1 MGILSRF
8 ITVIRSNMN
17 ALLNRAEDPTKMIEQ
32 TLIDLETAYQKA
44 KEHVAHSVA
53 DEKRLEKSLMDH
65 RRDVK
70 KWEERAILAIEK
82 DDDNLA
88 KEALLRKNEFMRL
101 ATQFESELSA
111 HSVNVDKLKD
121 SLKELESKIGDIRR
135 KKNLLVSKQRRAE
148 AQDQIYQT
156 IDGINSTGALG
167 TIERMENKIDEMSA
181 MADARQE
188 LAEEFSGDSLEKRFE
203 KLGVADSDVDNEL
216 LEMKKKLQI
225 ENKGGN

>member
-1 MGILSRF
+1 
-8 ITVIRSNMN
+8 MN

-44 KEHVAHSVA
+44 KEHVAHSIA

-65 RRDVK
+65 QGNAK

-82 DDDNLA
+82 EDDNLA
-88 KEALLRKNEFMRL
+88 KEALQRKNEYMRM
-101 ATQFESELSA
+101 ATQFETELSA

-121 SLKELESKIGDIRR
+121 SLKELESKIGEIRR

-167 TIERMENKIDEMSA
+167 TIERMEDKIDEMSA

-188 LAEEFSGDSLEKRFE
+188 LTEEFSGDSLEKRFE

>member
-8 ITVIRSNMN
+8 VTVIRSNMN

-53 DEKRLEKSLMDH
+53 DKKRLEKSLMDH
-65 RRDVK
+65 RRDAK

-203 KLGVADSDVDNEL
+203 KLGIADSDVDNEL